1 MCPVFLLHKPQHV
14 REKKSDGTN
23 KRRGDT
29 QQRPSGLA
37 AAAASIHPTFKAPK
51 LAEGSL
57 PHFQISISLLILNCK
72 PIRYFVH

>member
-1 MCPVFLLHKPQHV
+1 MCPVFLLHKPQRV

-37 AAAASIHPTFKAPK
+37 AAAASIHPIFKAP
-51 LAEGSL
+51 
-57 PHFQISISLLILNCK
+57 
-72 PIRYFVH
+72 